1 MAGGSRILI
10 NDQGITIST
19 GGKILY
25 QAGQHK
31 FEGRQQVK
39 AEIPPLPIVNEI
51 KTFTNKWDFYD
62 LFYEADFSNVQYKL
76 INNKNHTFVSGTLD
90 EHGRTQRMTA
100 PNNEDHDI
108 LIGTDEEWTVF
119 MDDEDLE
126 EIEHVCNACGEDHD
140 LSDVEEEI

>member
-31 FEGRQQVK
+31 FEGGQQVK
-39 AEIPPLPIVNEI
+39 AEIPPLPIVNDI

-62 LFYEADFSNVQYKL
+62 LFYQSDFSDVKYKL
-76 INNKNHTFVSGTLD
+76 INNKNHTYVSGGLD
-90 EHGRTQRMTA
+90 EHGRTQRMTTS
-100 PNNEDHDI
+100 NNENHDL
-108 LIGTDEEWTVF
+108 LIGTDDDWTVS
-119 MDDEDLE
+119 MDDESDDDDFQYD
-126 EIEHVCNACGEDHD
+126 CSCGSHEDH
-140 LSDVEEEI
+140 EHEI

>member
-31 FEGRQQVK
+31 FEGGQQVK
-39 AEIPPLPIVNEI
+39 AEIPPLPIVNDI

-62 LFYEADFSNVQYKL
+62 LFYQSDFSDVKYKL
-76 INNKNHTFVSGTLD
+76 INNKNHTYVSGGLD
-90 EHGRTQRMTA
+90 EHGRTQRMTTS
-100 PNNEDHDI
+100 NNENHDL
-108 LIGTDEEWTVF
+108 LIGTDDDWTVS
-119 MDDEDLE
+119 MDDESDDDDFQYD
-126 EIEHVCNACGEDHD
+126 CSCGSQEDH
-140 LSDVEEEI
+140 EHEGEI

>member
-31 FEGRQQVK
+31 FEGGQQVK
-39 AEIPPLPIVNEI
+39 AEIPPLPIVNDI

-62 LFYEADFSNVQYKL
+62 LFYSADFSDVKYKL
-76 INNKNHTFVSGTLD
+76 INNKNHTYVSGGLD
-90 EHGRTQRMTA
+90 EHGRTQRMT
-100 PNNEDHDI
+100 
-108 LIGTDEEWTVF
+108 T
-119 MDDEDLE
+119 
-126 EIEHVCNACGEDHD
+126 
-140 LSDVEEEI
+140 